1 MKTRFTPLVKIK
13 KNLFDKSERLLAKA
27 NREHQKAKEALETA
41 LYDLH
46 HNISLTSGTMSD
58 MLQQRQI
65 LQMQRSVV
73 LQCRTVAERTHLQVE
88 AAKKEL
94 RNALMQYEKFKY
106 LETQE
111 IEAIMQKRAKMEQKE
126 LDESALHGFMLRQE
140 SV

>member
-13 KNLFDKSERLLAKA
+13 KNLFDKSERQLAKA
-27 NREHQKAKEALETA
+27 NLEHQKAQEALERA

-46 HNISLTSGTMSD
+46 HNTSLTSGTMSD

-65 LQMQRSVV
+65 LQMQRNVV
-73 LQCRTVAERTHLQVE
+73 VQSRTVVERTRLQVE

-111 IEAIMQKRAKMEQKE
+111 VEAILLKQAKAEQKM

-140 SV
+140 HV